1 MLIRFKVAGCRF
13 QVFNISRIMAKIERF
28 EDLEI
33 WQLAREI
40 CKDIW
45 NIIQNSPLQKDY
57 KLREQINGA
66 SGSIMD
72 NISEGFE
79 RDGNREFINF
89 LSIAKASCG
98 ETRSQLYR
106 CLDRNHIDEETFK
119 RISEKAILNSRKIK
133 SFMIYLKNS
142 DRKGSKYDYKK

>member
-1 MLIRFKVAGCRF
+1 
-13 QVFNISRIMAKIERF
+13 MAKIERF

-33 WQLAREI
+33 WQISRDI
-40 CKDIW
+40 CKEIW
-45 NIIQNSPLQKDY
+45 NIIQTTSLQQDY
-57 KLREQINGA
+57 KLREQINGS

-106 CLDRNHIDEETFK
+106 CLDRNHIDEVTFK
-119 RISEKAILNSRKIK
+119 RILDKTLLNSRKIK
-133 SFMIYLKNS
+133 SFMIYLKKS
-142 DRKGSKYDYKK
+142 DSKGSKFD

>member
-1 MLIRFKVAGCRF
+1 
-13 QVFNISRIMAKIERF
+13 MAKIERF

-40 CKDIW
+40 SKDVW
-45 NIIQNSPLQKDY
+45 VIIQNTSLLKDY

-106 CLDRNHIDEETFK
+106 CLDRKHIDEETFK

-133 SFMIYLKNS
+133 AFMFT
-142 DRKGSKYDYKK
+142 

>member
-1 MLIRFKVAGCRF
+1 
-13 QVFNISRIMAKIERF
+13 MATIEKF

-33 WQLAREI
+33 WQLARDI
-40 CKDIW
+40 CKDVW
-45 NIIQNSPLQKDY
+45 TIIQDTPLKQDY

-66 SGSIMD
+66 SGSVMD
-72 NISEGFE
+72 NIAEGFE

-106 CLDRNHIDEETFK
+106 CFDRNYIDEDTFK
-119 RISEKAILNSRKIK
+119 RISEKTVLTSRKIK
-133 SFMIYLKNS
+133 TFMTYLKTS
-142 DRKGSKYDYKK
+142 DRKGSKYE

>member
-1 MLIRFKVAGCRF
+1 
-13 QVFNISRIMAKIERF
+13 MAKIERF

-40 CKDIW
+40 CKDVW
-45 NIIQNSPLQKDY
+45 NIIQNTSLQRDY

-119 RISEKAILNSRKIK
+119 RIYDISEKLRQKRIKI
-133 SFMIYLKNS
+133 
-142 DRKGSKYDYKK
+142 

>member
-1 MLIRFKVAGCRF
+1 
-13 QVFNISRIMAKIERF
+13 MAKIERF

-40 CKDIW
+40 SKDVW
-45 NIIQNSPLQKDY
+45 VIIQNTSLLKDY

-106 CLDRNHIDEETFK
+106 CLDRKHIDEETFK

-133 SFMIYLKNS
+133 AFMVYLKNS
-142 DRKGSKYDYKK
+142 DRKGSKYD